1 MTEIDPYRE
10 FVTPATF
17 RRLPLA
23 VRQWYR
29 SRRSQGYPMPSELAM
44 RCLINDFLSVK
55 YRRGGRKSVDGYR
68 LGRVAAT
75 PLQEA
80 C

>member
-1 MTEIDPYRE
+1 MTEIDLYRAP
-10 FVTPATF
+10 VTPATF

-23 VRQWYR
+23 VRQWYG
-29 SRRSQGYPMPSELAM
+29 SRQRQGYPPPSELAM
-44 RCLINDFLSVK
+44 RCLVNDFLSVK

-68 LGRVAAT
+68 AGRAAASL
-75 PLQEA
+75 LQEA